1 MLTHPQFD
9 PIAISIGPFAL
20 HWYGLMY
27 FIGFLSFIYF
37 GKKQARDQT
46 WSSVDEKVL
55 DDMFFYGALGVIL
68 GGRLGYVLF
77 YQPTYY
83 LNNPAEIFAFWQ
95 GGMSFHGGFLGVLIA
110 MMTIARK
117 YEIRWLVITDFIAPL
132 VPLGLG
138 FGRIGNFINQELWGR
153 PTDVTWGMIFPAVD
167 TTLRHPS
174 QLYQSFFEGLVLFLI
189 LWFYAKKQRNVGK
202 VSALFLIFYS
212 LFRFLI
218 EYTREP
224 DGHLGLLY
232 LDFSMGQWLSLP
244 MLVLGMF
251 MYFIATFVSN
261 ND

>member
-9 PIAISIGPFAL
+9 PIAISIGPVAL

-37 GKKQARDQT
+37 GKKQLRIQT
-46 WSSVDEKVL
+46 WSLIDKKIL

-77 YQPTYY
+77 YQPEYY

-95 GGMSFHGGFLGVLIA
+95 GGMSFHGGFLGVLIG
-110 MMTIARK
+110 MMMIARK
-117 YEIRWLVITDFIAPL
+117 YQIRWLVITDFIAPL

-153 PTDVTWGMIFPAVD
+153 PTDAAWGMIFPVVD
-167 TTLRHPS
+167 DITRHPS
-174 QLYQSFFEGLVLFLI
+174 QLYQSFFEGLILFLI
-189 LWFYAKKQRNVGK
+189 LWFYAKKQRGVGK
-202 VSALFLIFYS
+202 ISALFLIFYG

-218 EYTREP
+218 EFTREP

-232 LDFSMGQWLSLP
+232 LNFSMGQWLSLP
-244 MLVLGMF
+244 MLVLGIF
-251 MYFIATFVSN
+251 MYFKKFPANN